1 MGTFNTMS
9 IKQVSV
15 HLDNIPGALT
25 KLVDILDKEDIK
37 VKAMSAASTEEHS
50 TLRLVVNDPQ
60 KAVTILESFN
70 FRIEVTPVIAVEVPC
85 HPGGMNAIVKPLSEG
100 DVNIHY
106 IYTTIERIG
115 KETILIIGCDRIE
128 RAVEILSQHWVN
140 FIGDEI
146 YSL

>member
-1 MGTFNTMS
+1 MA

-15 HLDNIPGALT
+15 QLDNVPGALT

-70 FRIEVTPVIAVEVPC
+70 FITEVAPVIAVEVPC